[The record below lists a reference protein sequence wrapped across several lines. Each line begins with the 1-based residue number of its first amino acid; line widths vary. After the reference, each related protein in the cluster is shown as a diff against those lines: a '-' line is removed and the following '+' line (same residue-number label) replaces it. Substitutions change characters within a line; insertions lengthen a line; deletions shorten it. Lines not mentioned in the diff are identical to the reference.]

1 VVKVVEGEVENAI
14 ALALKI
20 VYRNN
25 IIKRGKG

>member
-1 VVKVVEGEVENAI
+1 VVKVVKGKVKNAT

-25 IIKRGKG
+25 IIIGKI